1 MLGEFI
7 TRGLVLVLGYAY
19 PAFECFKT
27 MEKNKIEKAELQ
39 FWCQYWVILA
49 VLTILERIG
58 DIFISWV
65 PMYGETKL
73 AIIIYLW
80 FPKTKGTGYVY
91 EKLLRPCV
99 AKAMQE
105 PGLDRSFQEL
115 RARSWEV
122 AIYYWQNCTELSQ
135 TKFFQIFDYLTGQSR
150 KLTNT
155 NNKKTENHYPNS
167 AADRR
172 KQPSDQ
178 RQLQLTP
185 AVSLGITNPA
195 AQSPK
200 SVIVQAHLHSQTE
213 IIHTHEE
220 LEPVSTSGSS
230 SGSTHESDNGL
241 DYSPDAVHLR
251 LRRSKAI
258 H

>member
-1 MLGEFI
+1 MYTNARLFFFSFFFVE
-7 TRGLVLVLGYAY
+7 RPLLELVHYIQHYGFQAQKS
-19 PAFECFKT
+19 KT
-27 MEKNKIEKAELQ
+27 
-39 FWCQYWVILA
+39 
-49 VLTILERIG
+49 
-58 DIFISWV
+58 
-65 PMYGETKL
+65 
-73 AIIIYLW
+73 
-80 FPKTKGTGYVY
+80 
-91 EKLLRPCV
+91 
-99 AKAMQE
+99 
-105 PGLDRSFQEL
+105 GLDKSLQ
-115 RARSWEV
+115 
-122 AIYYWQNCTELSQ
+122 
-135 TKFFQIFDYLTGQSR
+135 
-150 KLTNT
+150 
-155 NNKKTENHYPNS
+155 KTENHYPNS

-200 SVIVQAHLHSQTE
+200 SVLVQAHLHSQTE
-213 IIHTHEE
+213 FIHTHEE

>member
-1 MLGEFI
+1 M
-7 TRGLVLVLGYAY
+7 
-19 PAFECFKT
+19 PK
-27 MEKNKIEKAELQ
+27 
-39 FWCQYWVILA
+39 VILA

-155 NNKKTENHYPNS
+155 NNKVE
-167 AADRR
+167 AAM
-172 KQPSDQ
+172 
-178 RQLQLTP
+178 
-185 AVSLGITNPA
+185 
-195 AQSPK
+195 
-200 SVIVQAHLHSQTE
+200 
-213 IIHTHEE
+213 
-220 LEPVSTSGSS
+220 
-230 SGSTHESDNGL
+230 
-241 DYSPDAVHLR
+241 R
-251 LRRSKAI
+251 LKGKNKKK
-258 H
+258 